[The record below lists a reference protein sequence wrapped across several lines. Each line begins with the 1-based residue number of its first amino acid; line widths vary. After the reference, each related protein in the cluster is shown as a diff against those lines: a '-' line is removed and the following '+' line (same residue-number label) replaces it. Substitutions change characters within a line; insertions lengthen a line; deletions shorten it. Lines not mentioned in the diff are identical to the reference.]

1 MMLARR
7 SFEAVEAAR
16 DGRPVRL
23 RPATMADAEVM
34 LRWQREPWTRRYA
47 RNPAAPTAEE
57 HQRWLA
63 DRLADPGCLF
73 NLILHG
79 DEPAGVLRLDR
90 IDSDQDPDNTYEV
103 SILVAPDRHRLG
115 IGKAALHLVRQLLP
129 EAELRAEVLPGNV
142 ASDTLFRSAGYIR
155 RKGSFYSPP
164 TAGAP

>member
-7 SFEAVEAAR
+7 SFEAVETAR

-23 RPATMADAEVM
+23 RPATKADAGVM
-34 LRWQREPWTRRYA
+34 LRWQRHPGTRRFS
-47 RNPAAPTAEE
+47 RSPGAPSERE
-57 HQRWLA
+57 HQHWLA

-79 DEPAGVLRLDR
+79 DAPAGVLRLDR

-115 IGKAALHLVRQLLP
+115 IGRAALHLVRQLLP

-142 ASDTLFRSAGYIR
+142 ASDALFRSAGYIR